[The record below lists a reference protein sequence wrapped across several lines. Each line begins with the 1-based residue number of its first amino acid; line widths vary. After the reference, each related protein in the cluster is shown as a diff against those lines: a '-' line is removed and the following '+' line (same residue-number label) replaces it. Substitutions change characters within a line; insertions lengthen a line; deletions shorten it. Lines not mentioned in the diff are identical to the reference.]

1 MNQSETLVKDIINKL
16 YPDFK
21 AIHNT
26 LDEYDIHG
34 SLTIENQGSS
44 HGFTEKVAFIGY
56 DYKSQ
61 QWVKIKD

>member
-21 AIHNT
+21 AIHSE
-26 LDEYDIHG
+26 LEEYQVRG
-34 SLTIENQGSS
+34 SLTVENQG
-44 HGFTEKVAFIGY
+44 TNLEYQEVIKFIGY

-61 QWVKIKD
+61 QWIKIED